1 MQRLLRTGPT
11 LGCLLLMFSM
21 VLARIILSC
30 SDLVLQLDSL
40 EDVWD
45 GHRLFTHVLCATDI
59 HLLLLSLFLFP
70 LLFWRME
77 EQLGTLYFLQ
87 LSTLCT
93 LSSAILYL
101 LISSF
106 LPLPPV
112 PASGYLATQLA
123 LLIAKHKAFIWRLSK
138 KWSFMLPYG
147 ILIITQFIFPESPL
161 LFHICG
167 VISGLAVRAGLLHHF
182 ELSVLRRQALDS
194 THLCSC
200 LGSFNLARF
209 IPAQAES
216 TLLHDINSTAQE
228 RLPFTYIDAYE
239 SVLSSDFP
247 IGGTAMHNSNVTNLR
262 ESPVWL
268 GDPISLEDEML
279 EAGILASLREY
290 EEQEKRKQETTLN
303 KSSVSA
309 LRLQQLERMGFPTG
323 HAVVALAATGKVE
336 RAVSLLVEGEIGEE
350 VTVAYESTASR
361 GQLNSVD
368 TGHINPPRRT

>member
-45 GHRLFTHVLCATDI
+45 
-59 HLLLLSLFLFP
+59 
-70 LLFWRME
+70 
-77 EQLGTLYFLQ
+77 
-87 LSTLCT
+87 
-93 LSSAILYL
+93 
-101 LISSF
+101 
-106 LPLPPV
+106 
-112 PASGYLATQLA
+112 
-123 LLIAKHKAFIWRLSK
+123 
-138 KWSFMLPYG
+138 
-147 ILIITQFIFPESPL
+147 ESPL

-309 LRLQQLERMGFPTG
+309 LR
-323 HAVVALAATGKVE
+323 
-336 RAVSLLVEGEIGEE
+336 
-350 VTVAYESTASR
+350 
-361 GQLNSVD
+361 
-368 TGHINPPRRT
+368 